1 MEVDLPGDFSL
12 ICAQRNVVCWPSSVQ
27 LLRLY
32 RKIARNV
39 GMVSHACMFVCH
51 VSRVERV
58 RVRVCD

>member
-12 ICAQRNVVCWPSSVQ
+12 ICAQRNVVCWPSFVQ

-51 VSRVERV
+51 VSR
-58 RVRVCD
+58 D